1 MASRDKSDLRRR
13 CLLALFLVLTVLL
26 LLAWGGRQLGQLLT
40 TDDAR
45 QLDIAFS
52 KWLDGNYSAG
62 HAWRGLAD
70 GNKTFLRLSELP
82 SARVL
87 RTPQLRGGRSSGHGS
102 WIVQS
107 DGFLKR
113 GEAASIIGWA
123 EGRFKMGATASNKM
137 YDKRVRN
144 SSVAW
149 CHWRSACGASGAVK
163 SLLSRV
169 EGATG
174 IGRAHYEDLQIVRYF
189 PGEFY
194 REHMDVPAVQRFSTR
209 GGFGRKGGGFNPRIL
224 TAFVYLS
231 DVPEGAGGETAF
243 TKLVQHGVPPVQ
255 PKLGRLLV
263 WPNVW
268 IDEPAIADKRMYH
281 EARELHAGV
290 KYGANI
296 WIRLTRGKG
305 EQIRPKGQRG
315 GLGPLKL
322 LADNLG

>member
-1 MASRDKSDLRRR
+1 MASREFDLRRR

-174 IGRAHYEDLQIVRYF
+174 IGRAHYEDL
-189 PGEFY
+189 
-194 REHMDVPAVQRFSTR
+194 HMFS
-209 GGFGRKGGGFNPRIL
+209 
-224 TAFVYLS
+224 LS
-231 DVPEGAGGETAF
+231 T
-243 TKLVQHGVPPVQ
+243 
-255 PKLGRLLV
+255 
-263 WPNVW
+263 
-268 IDEPAIADKRMYH
+268 
-281 EARELHAGV
+281 
-290 KYGANI
+290 
-296 WIRLTRGKG
+296 
-305 EQIRPKGQRG
+305 
-315 GLGPLKL
+315 
-322 LADNLG
+322 